1 MKKRFLIAIFAS
13 LALMTAACSAEKEPD
28 KSLAAN
34 ETEKNEDVAAAKE
47 KTEKEATELEA
58 KIKAEKEA
66 AEKEAKEAAEKE
78 AAEKAAAEAGEVVNN
93 AQNYMDH
100 VPLIT
105 EEVLTLSDTSFN
117 YINENPD
124 LFPAMTDAA
133 IDKAIK
139 LTDNEITSKH
149 LNKNVTP
156 YLDKMVNLAG
166 DVIQIEED
174 TLEDGTP
181 ISIILIEDMDFN
193 AIYAVGYFSTDI
205 LEGDFVDVWGLPLGA
220 YHYENV
226 DGGTTLA
233 QALAI
238 SHIE

>member
-1 MKKRFLIAIFAS
+1 
-13 LALMTAACSAEKEPD
+13 
-28 KSLAAN
+28 
-34 ETEKNEDVAAAKE
+34 
-47 KTEKEATELEA
+47 
-58 KIKAEKEA
+58 
-66 AEKEAKEAAEKE
+66 
-78 AAEKAAAEAGEVVNN
+78 
-93 AQNYMDH
+93 
-100 VPLIT
+100 
-105 EEVLTLSDTSFN
+105 
-117 YINENPD
+117 
-124 LFPAMTDAA
+124 MTDAA
-133 IDKAIK
+133 IDKAVE
-139 LTDNEITSKH
+139 LADEEVTSKH

-193 AIYAVGYFSTDI
+193 AIYAIGYISTDI

-220 YHYENV
+220 YQYENV